1 MNLLPQGENG
11 VVSATNEDAEKK
23 NQSSTVT
30 AATTTAA
37 ATAKSRG
44 VIVPVKDM
52 TRQPIVDKQ
61 IKKKPAA
68 ATSTSIST
76 STISNNV
83 TDTRHHNNSKNS
95 TESNGN
101 GRSGTDALCL
111 HYIILDGL
119 TSSWREFLAIH
130 EMPRKVLLTPH
141 ILSGVTKDIPDDGAT
156 PTGRGSSRDSNIW

>member
-1 MNLLPQGENG
+1 MFFNLVYMKLPQCENG
-11 VVSATNEDAEKK
+11 VIGATNEDAEKK
-23 NQSSTVT
+23 VQIAT
-30 AATTTAA
+30 ATTATAA
-37 ATAKSRG
+37 ATSRG

-68 ATSTSIST
+68 TSTST
-76 STISNNV
+76 SATSNNV
-83 TDTRHHNNSKNS
+83 TDTRHQHNLKNS
-95 TESNGN
+95 IESN

-156 PTGRGSSRDSNIW
+156 PTGRGPSKDSNIW

>member
-1 MNLLPQGENG
+1 MNLPQCENG
-11 VVSATNEDAEKK
+11 VINATNEDAEKK
-23 NQSSTVT
+23 IQIAT
-30 AATTTAA
+30 ATT
-37 ATAKSRG
+37 ATATATSRG
-44 VIVPVKDM
+44 VIVPAKDM

-68 ATSTSIST
+68 ATSTLTST
-76 STISNNV
+76 STTSNNV
-83 TDTRHHNNSKNS
+83 TDTRHQNNSKNS
-95 TESNGN
+95 TESN

-156 PTGRGSSRDSNIW
+156 PTGRGPSKDSNIW

>member
-1 MNLLPQGENG
+1 MNLNLPQGENG
-11 VVSATNEDAEKK
+11 VVSATNEDTEKK
-23 NQSSTVT
+23 VQNST
-30 AATTTAA
+30 
-37 ATAKSRG
+37 ATATSATATSTAKGRG
-44 VIVPVKDM
+44 VTVPSKDM
-52 TRQPIVDKQ
+52 SRQPIVDKQ

-68 ATSTSIST
+68 ATSTST
-76 STISNNV
+76 TSNNA
-83 TDTRHHNNSKNS
+83 TDTRHQNNSKNS
-95 TESNGN
+95 TESN

-156 PTGRGSSRDSNIW
+156 PTGRGPSRDSNIW